1 MASTYSEKWQ
11 KAQEGNQEGR
21 PRIYSSPEEL
31 KKRVVDYFK
40 FCDEKKDK
48 ATITGLALFL
58 GFGARS
64 TLTDYANRGE
74 FSSIVKEAKTMIENS
89 YEEHGQ
95 TIDIFA
101 LKNMGWKD
109 KTEVE
114 QTTKVIKV
122 KTS

>member
-1 MASTYSEKWQ
+1 MASNYTEKYEQ
-11 KAQEGNQEGR
+11 GSKGGR
-21 PRIYSSPEEL
+21 PAHYDSPEDLSQRCLE
-31 KKRVVDYFK
+31 YFM

-48 ATITGLALFL
+48 ATITGLVLFL
-58 GFGARS
+58 GFADRTSLSDYQKRDGFSPIIKRAR
-64 TLTDYANRGE
+64 
-74 FSSIVKEAKTMIENS
+74 TMIQNS

-114 QTTKVIKV
+114 QTTRVIKV